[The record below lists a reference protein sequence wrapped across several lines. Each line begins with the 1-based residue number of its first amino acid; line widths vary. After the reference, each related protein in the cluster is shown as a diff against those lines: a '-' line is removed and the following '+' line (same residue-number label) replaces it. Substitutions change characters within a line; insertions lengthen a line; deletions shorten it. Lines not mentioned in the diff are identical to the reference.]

1 MSHTGAR
8 AGDCKSAVEHTEYG
22 PFTPTPEL
30 KMELEYKV
38 VQSTTPLFAKLQNI
52 DAIMAEE
59 SKAGWQL
66 VEKFDNYKLRLQRD
80 ISHRAN
86 DKALPFD
93 AYRTQVGVSNVVT
106 YGLAAALTLGAVYLI
121 FVIVGAV

>member
-1 MSHTGAR
+1 
-8 AGDCKSAVEHTEYG
+8 
-22 PFTPTPEL
+22 
-30 KMELEYKV
+30 MELEYKV

-86 DKALPFD
+86 DKTLPFD
-93 AYRTQVGVSNVVT
+93 AYRTQVGVSNVIT